1 MDPIAEQLQIISRRQ
16 FLKNSGLGFGAT
28 ALGTM
33 LNPSLFNGTA
43 NAGVRSHFS
52 QRIAP
57 KAKRI
62 IYLFMAGGPSH
73 IDTFDFHPEIRGL
86 HGTELPDSIRQGQ
99 RITGMTSNQSSFP
112 VVAPMFDF
120 KRHGKHGTWVSE
132 LLPYTASIVDDIT
145 IIKSMH
151 TEAVNHDP
159 AITFINTGQQAPGK
173 PSMGAWL
180 NYGLGSENDNMPGYV
195 VMISRGNGNPQAL
208 YSRLWGS
215 GFLPAEHQGVMLR
228 SSGDPVLYLTN
239 PSGVSRTDRRMMLD
253 GLSALNEKHYDEY
266 GDPETQARI
275 AQYEM
280 AYRMQTEAPEILNS
294 TNEPESTF
302 QLYGD
307 DAKKPGTFAANC
319 LRARRLAEKGVRF
332 IQLYHRGWDQHGN
345 LPKDIRGQCR
355 DIDQGAAGLIKDLKQ
370 RGMLDD
376 TLVVWGGEFGRTI
389 YSQGKL
395 TKDNHGRDHHGRCFT
410 VWMAGGGVKG
420 GFELGMTDTHSYNI
434 LESPK
439 HIRDLN
445 ATMLHSLG
453 VDHEQLTFP
462 YQGLDQRLTGVEP
475 AHVMSEIFS

>member
-266 GDPETQARI
+266 GAHQSDDGAKDGPTDSLNVLIHWHICFPE
-275 AQYEM
+275 
-280 AYRMQTEAPEILNS
+280 L
-294 TNEPESTF
+294 
-302 QLYGD
+302 
-307 DAKKPGTFAANC
+307 
-319 LRARRLAEKGVRF
+319 
-332 IQLYHRGWDQHGN
+332 
-345 LPKDIRGQCR
+345 
-355 DIDQGAAGLIKDLKQ
+355 
-370 RGMLDD
+370 
-376 TLVVWGGEFGRTI
+376 
-389 YSQGKL
+389 
-395 TKDNHGRDHHGRCFT
+395 
-410 VWMAGGGVKG
+410 
-420 GFELGMTDTHSYNI
+420 
-434 LESPK
+434 
-439 HIRDLN
+439 
-445 ATMLHSLG
+445 
-453 VDHEQLTFP
+453 
-462 YQGLDQRLTGVEP
+462 
-475 AHVMSEIFS
+475 